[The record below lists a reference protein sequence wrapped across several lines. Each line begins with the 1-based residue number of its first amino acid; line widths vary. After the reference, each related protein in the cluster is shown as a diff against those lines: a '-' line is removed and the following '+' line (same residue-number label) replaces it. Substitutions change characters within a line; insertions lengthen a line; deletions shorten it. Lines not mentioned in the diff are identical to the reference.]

1 MRKYSNDISNENNY
15 YSMDND
21 DENEIKENNIN
32 SKNNLNEELSYRNS
46 VRLLSYNFFLRPP
59 PVNNN
64 GSDYKNERLKD
75 FIEFLPEFDII
86 CFQEI
91 FTTLTDR
98 KHQMIRE
105 AAKSGFKYH
114 VSSRPP
120 SFLSEYITDAGLL
133 ILSRYEIVECDY
145 YDYYLNISGD
155 APSNKGII
163 YAKIKINNRY
173 LFLFNTHLQSTYFD
187 ESQSNINDTIQVR
200 TKQTEELIN
209 FLYNKLLAFPRDE
222 IEKGLVLIV
231 GDFNIDAHNNQF
243 LREKY
248 KLPKYKITE
257 YELLRKKFSKLG
269 AAIDIMYKKY
279 NNHLYTFGNN
289 DRPEYDQVLTG
300 KAEFNLKQT
309 LDYMWEIIPDYEL
322 NIYSKGYIKL
332 NQNSE
337 QKQLN
342 KNAEDNDKINVLY
355 NTFKVQEFL
364 VKNRTYQQ
372 LSDHFGISVELS
384 LPNKN
389 NDLSENL
396 LFNSEMN
403 HLK

>member
-1 MRKYSNDISNENNY
+1 MKKYSNDISIENNY
-15 YSMDND
+15 YSMDDD
-21 DENEIKENNIN
+21 DENEIEENKNN
-32 SKNNLNEELSYRNS
+32 SKNSPNKELLNRYS
-46 VRLLSYNFFLRPP
+46 VRILSYNFFLRPP
-59 PVNNN
+59 PINNN
-64 GSDYKNERLKD
+64 GSDFKNERLKD

-105 AAKSGFKYH
+105 AAKCGFKYH
-114 VSSRPP
+114 VSSKPP

-163 YAKIKINNRY
+163 FAKIKINHRY

-187 ESQSNINDTIQVR
+187 ESQENINSTIQVR

-209 FLYNKLLAFPRDE
+209 FVYNKLMSIPSE
-222 IEKGLVLIV
+222 QIEKGLVLIV

-257 YELLRKKFSKLG
+257 YELLKKKLSKLG
-269 AAIDIMYKKY
+269 TAIDIMDKKY
-279 NNHLYTFGNN
+279 NNHLYTYGNN
-289 DRPEYDQVLTG
+289 DSPEYDQVLTG
-300 KAEFNLKQT
+300 KAEFNMKQT

-322 NIYSKGYIKL
+322 NIYNKGFYKL
-332 NQNSE
+332 NENSE
-337 QKQLN
+337 RKQIN
-342 KNAEDNDKINVLY
+342 KIVLDEDKINVLY
-355 NTFKVQEFL
+355 NSFKVQEFL
-364 VKNRTYQQ
+364 VKNRPYQQ

-384 LPNKN
+384 KPNKN
-389 NDLSENL
+389 NDLSENY
-396 LFNSEMN
+396 LFNSELN

>member
-209 FLYNKLLAFPRDE
+209 FVYNKLLTFQRDE

-248 KLPKYKITE
+248 KIPKYKITE
-257 YELLRKKFSKLG
+257 YELLKKKFSKLG
-269 AAIDIMYKKY
+269 TAIDIMYKKY

-322 NIYSKGYIKL
+322 NIDSKGYIKL

>member
-173 LFLFNTHLQSTYFD
+173 LFVFNTHLQSTYFD
-187 ESQSNINDTIQVR
+187 ESQSNIDSTIQVR

-209 FLYNKLLAFPRDE
+209 FVYNKLISIPRDQV
-222 IEKGLVLIV
+222 EKGLVLIV
-231 GDFNIDAHNNQF
+231 GDFNIDAHDNKYIKE
-243 LREKY
+243 RY

-257 YELLRKKFSKLG
+257 YDLLKKKLSKLG
-269 AAIDIMYKKY
+269 AVIDIMEKKY
-279 NNHLYTFGNN
+279 NNHLFTFGNN
-289 DRPEYDQVLTG
+289 DRTEYDHVLTS
-300 KAEFNLKQT
+300 KADFNIKQT
-309 LDYMWEIIPDYEL
+309 LDYMWEIIPDYQL
-322 NIYSKGYIKL
+322 NIYNKGFYRL
-332 NQNSE
+332 NEISTQ
-337 QKQLN
+337 QKEN
-342 KNAEDNDKINVLY
+342 NNEENDDKIGVLY
-355 NTFKVQEFL
+355 PTFKVQEFL
-364 VKNRTYQQ
+364 VKNRPYQQ

-384 LPNKN
+384 LPNN
-389 NDLSENL
+389 NNLSENL
-396 LFNSEMN
+396 LYNSE
-403 HLK
+403 LKQLK

>member
-114 VSSRPP
+114 VSSKPP

-145 YDYYLNISGD
+145 YHYYLNISGD

-209 FLYNKLLAFPRDE
+209 FVYNKLLTFPRDE

-322 NIYSKGYIKL
+322 NIYNKGYIQL
-332 NQNSE
+332 NQKTE

-342 KNAEDNDKINVLY
+342 KNVEDNDKINVLY

>member
-114 VSSRPP
+114 VSSKPP

-187 ESQSNINDTIQVR
+187 ESQSNIDSTIQVR

-209 FLYNKLLAFPRDE
+209 FVYNKLISIPRDQV
-222 IEKGLVLIV
+222 EKGLVLIV
-231 GDFNIDAHNNQF
+231 GDFNIDAHDNKYIKE
-243 LREKY
+243 RY

-257 YELLRKKFSKLG
+257 YDLLKKKLSKLG
-269 AAIDIMYKKY
+269 EVVDIMEKKY
-279 NNHLYTFGNN
+279 NNHLFTFGNN
-289 DRPEYDQVLTG
+289 DRTEYDHVLTS
-300 KAEFNLKQT
+300 KADFNIKQT
-309 LDYMWEIIPDYEL
+309 LDYMWEIIPDYQL
-322 NIYSKGYIKL
+322 NIYNKGFYRL
-332 NQNSE
+332 NEISTQ
-337 QKQLN
+337 QKEN
-342 KNAEDNDKINVLY
+342 NNEENDDKIEVLY
-355 NTFKVQEFL
+355 PTFKVQEFL
-364 VKNRTYQQ
+364 VKNRPYQQ

-384 LPNKN
+384 LPIN
-389 NDLSENL
+389 NNLSENL
-396 LFNSEMN
+396 LYNSE
-403 HLK
+403 LKQLK

>member
-209 FLYNKLLAFPRDE
+209 FVYNKLLTFPRDE

-257 YELLRKKFSKLG
+257 YELLKKKFSKLG